1 MWILNF
7 EILPPMYW
15 NPNQLPSLPLTSMYW
30 DPNLSFGSSEVLL
43 YSTENCGP
51 TNISCRI
58 EILQKKEEA
67 FELILFSLNY
77 LRTVD
82 SYQHMLILSFPKMLD
97 EQANA
102 GGLLNR
108 HCPTNLFGWRWTCS
122 TSNKACFGVKVQSCV
137 THILQLEAKGQGL
150 GWPSP
155 SSNQLLQK
163 GI

>member
-1 MWILNF
+1 
-7 EILPPMYW
+7 MYW

-51 TNISCRI
+51 TNISYRI

-82 SYQHMLILSFPKMLD
+82 SNQHMLILSYPKMLD
-97 EQANA
+97 EQAKD
-102 GGLLNR
+102 GRLLNR
-108 HCPTNLFGWRWTCS
+108 HCPTNLF
-122 TSNKACFGVKVQSCV
+122 
-137 THILQLEAKGQGL
+137 E
-150 GWPSP
+150 
-155 SSNQLLQK
+155 
-163 GI
+163 